1 MDVRRF
7 EQKVWMVR
15 LPGEPQLR
23 PELTLLRRRV
33 AGADATHLVL
43 DLSRVEIMGSRSLGM
58 LLRLHR
64 LLSVRGRRLILCH
77 ARPATKGVFRLTG
90 LDGVF
95 DFAADKS
102 DALDI
107 LRQFPP
113 SAEEFPPEEGAGPR
127 P

>member
-23 PELTLLRRRV
+23 PELALLRRRISDT
-33 AGADATHLVL
+33 DAMNLVL
-43 DLSRVEIMGSRSLGM
+43 DLSRVEIVGSRSLGM

-64 LLSVRGRRLILCH
+64 LLSERGCRLILCH

-95 DFAADKS
+95 HLAANKS

-113 SAEEFPPEEGAGPR
+113 SADEFPPEEEAGPPR
-127 P
+127 

>member
-23 PELTLLRRRV
+23 PELALLRRRITDT
-33 AGADATHLVL
+33 DAVNLVL

-64 LLSVRGRRLILCH
+64 LLSEKGRRLILCH
-77 ARPATKGVFRLTG
+77 ARPTMKGVFRLTG
-90 LDGVF
+90 LEDVF

-113 SAEEFPPEEGAGPR
+113 PADEFPPEEDARPR
-127 P
+127 L